1 MIITDSELTNLI
13 QLIDKTKLPNHIAF
27 IMDGNRRWAKLRN
40 LPSYVGHQKGFN
52 IFKNIID
59 LSKYLGI
66 KELSFFAFSK
76 ENWARNQ
83 KEIEFIFNLM
93 KYLIKRELSRLEE
106 DKVFVKFIGDKL
118 NISNDILNLF
128 ELMENKTSKNYVLK
142 VNVMVNYS
150 GKYDI
155 EQAIKR
161 IINSKIDAKNINSEL
176 IKSYLLIGE
185 PDLLIRTGNEYRIS
199 NFLLYQLAYTELYF
213 SPKLWPD
220 FSLTDYVNAILDY
233 QKRERRLGK

>member
-1 MIITDSELTNLI
+1 MILIDSELENLI
-13 QLIDKTKLPNHIAF
+13 KLIDKTKLPNHIAF
-27 IMDGNRRWAKLRN
+27 IMDGNRRWAKIRN
-40 LPSYVGHQKGFN
+40 LPSYVGHQKGFSV
-52 IFKNIID
+52 FKNIID

-83 KEIEFIFNLM
+83 QEVEFIFNLM

-106 DKVFVKFIGDKL
+106 DKVFVKFIGDKS
-118 NISNDILNLF
+118 NISNDTIELF
-128 ELMENKTSKNYVLK
+128 ELMENKTSKDYVLK

-161 IINSKIDAKNINSEL
+161 IINNKIDSKDINSEL
-176 IKSYLLIGE
+176 IKSYLLVGE

-220 FSLTDYVNAILDY
+220 FTLSDYIQAILDY

>member
-1 MIITDSELTNLI
+1 MITIDSELEKLI
-13 QLIDKTKLPNHIAF
+13 KLINKNKLPNHVAF
-27 IMDGNRRWAKLRN
+27 IMDGNRRWAKIRN
-40 LPSYVGHQKGFN
+40 LPSYVGHQKGFS
-52 IFKNIID
+52 IFKNIVD

-76 ENWARNQ
+76 ENWARNK

-93 KYLIKRELSRLEE
+93 EYLIKRELSRLKE
-106 DKVFVKFIGDKL
+106 DKIYVKFIGDKS
-118 NISNDILNLF
+118 NIKNEILNLF
-128 ELMENKTSKNYVLK
+128 ELMEKETSKDYIIK

-161 IINSKIDAKNINSEL
+161 IINDKIEVDRINGEL
-176 IKSYLLIGE
+176 LKSYLLVSE

-213 SPKLWPD
+213 SSKLWPE
-220 FSLTDYVNAILDY
+220 FSLIDYIYALLEY